1 MKSGLIMVT
10 GFLGAGKTTFIKRLL
25 SHFEGRRVFLIINEF
40 GRMNVDSRLLA
51 DEKARLYEIDSG
63 SIFCACRISQFE
75 DALASAQAD
84 APDIIIVETSGLSD
98 PTAITGILGYYPGIQ
113 YLGCVALADATNF
126 HKVLSTALVVEKQLA
141 VCSLVLLSKTDLAD
155 EKQRG
160 RVLELISARFPEVPV
175 RLSVMG
181 AFEPAWLS
189 LLAPEGVAGEKAAPK
204 RDISLQRASLF
215 LSPRAGSADLPGML
229 AALAGGSHRVKGIVT
244 LRDGSFLVDCVGEH
258 ISVAPFAGPGGE
270 HGLELTVLAGPGLP
284 MRKTLQAAL
293 KDYPHLLE
301 KVVFA

>member
-25 SHFEGRRVFLIINEF
+25 RHYEGRRAFLIINEF
-40 GRMNVDSRLLA
+40 GRGQVDSRLLA

-75 DALASAQAD
+75 EALAAAQQD

-98 PTAITGILGYYPGIQ
+98 PTAITGILGYYPGIR
-113 YLGCVALADATNF
+113 YLGCVALADAANF

-141 VCSLVLLSKTDLAD
+141 VCSLVLLSKTDLVD
-155 EKQRG
+155 EAQRG
-160 RVLELISARFPEVPV
+160 RALELILSRFPDVPV

-189 LLAPEGVAGEKAAPK
+189 LLSPAGTAGEKAAPG

-215 LSPRAGSADLPGML
+215 LLPGAESAALPGML
-229 AALAGGSHRVKGIVT
+229 TDLAKGSHRVKGIVT
-244 LRDGSFLVDCVGEH
+244 LRDGSFLVDCVGEQV
-258 ISVAPFAGPGGE
+258 SVTPFAGPGGGM
-270 HGLELTVLAGPGLP
+270 GLNCPCWPGRGCP
-284 MRKTLQAAL
+284 CAKPCGRR
-293 KDYPHLLE
+293 
-301 KVVFA
+301 